1 MRVNPF
7 LVPII
12 VIAAL
17 LGSSLIAQAG
27 GFWSTSGRTSVNL
40 ENMTAVDLKGWMT
53 LQQVMDGMKITQ
65 EQLYAA
71 GNIPMD
77 VPTSTAL
84 KELEG
89 IVPDFEVSTL
99 REKLG
104 APAGYVPD
112 EMMEGDHEMEPMTE
126 PKVEPTPTPLPQPTA
141 TPIVHTQ
148 PVTGTHAGPGAG
160 AGTGTGVGPTPL
172 PPGQILPADQIKGRM
187 TLREVADQC
196 AVPLDQ
202 LLLALNLPAD
212 TDPNTGLK
220 DLINSGKLADVDP
233 VRVAVAALQN
243 K

>member
-1 MRVNPF
+1 MRVNAF
-7 LVPII
+7 LIPIL

-27 GFWSTSGRTSVNL
+27 GFWATSGRTSVDVNNL
-40 ENMTAVDLKGWMT
+40 TAVDLKGWMT
-53 LQQVMDGMKITQ
+53 LQQVMDGMQISQ

-84 KELEG
+84 KDLEG
-89 IVPDFEVSTL
+89 IVPDFEVSVL

-104 APAGYVPD
+104 APEGSVP
-112 EMMEGDHEMEPMTE
+112 EETSNGDHML
-126 PKVEPTPTPLPQPTA
+126 EPTATPLPQPTA

-148 PVTGTHAGPGAG
+148 PITGTHSGD
-160 AGTGTGVGPTPL
+160 GTGDGLGPTPL
-172 PPGQILPADQIKGRM
+172 PPGQILAADEIKGRM
-187 TLREVADQC
+187 TLRDVADQC

-202 LLLALNLPAD
+202 LLAALNLPAD
-212 TDPNTGLK
+212 LDPNTAIK
-220 DLINSGKLADVDP
+220 DLINTGKIADVDP
-233 VRVAVAALQN
+233 VRVAVAGLQN

>member
-7 LVPII
+7 LVPVI

-27 GFWSTSGRTSVNL
+27 GFWSTSGRTSVNMDNL
-40 ENMTAVDLKGWMT
+40 TAVDLKGWMT
-53 LQQVMDGMKITQ
+53 LQQVMDGMKISK

-71 GNIPMD
+71 GNIPLD

-84 KELEG
+84 KDLEG

-104 APAGYVPD
+104 APTGYVPE
-112 EMMEGDHEMEPMTE
+112 EMMSGDHEMA
-126 PKVEPTPTPLPQPTA
+126 PTPLPPPTP
-141 TPIVHTQ
+141 TPIVHT
-148 PVTGTHAGPGAG
+148 PPITGTHAG
-160 AGTGTGVGPTPL
+160 TGLGPTPL

-202 LLLALNLPAD
+202 LLAALNLPAD
-212 TDPNTGLK
+212 LDPGTAIK
-220 DLINSGKLADVDP
+220 DLINTGKIADVDP
-233 VRVAVAALQN
+233 VRVAVAKLQS

>member
-17 LGSSLIAQAG
+17 LGSTLIAQAG

-40 ENMTAVDLKGWMT
+40 DNLTAVDLKGWMT
-53 LQQVMDGMKITQ
+53 LQQVMDGMKISK

-71 GNIPMD
+71 GNIPLD

-104 APAGYVPD
+104 APAGYVPE
-112 EMMEGDHEMEPMTE
+112 EMMSGDHDMEPMAE

-148 PVTGTHAGPGAG
+148 PITGTHAGDGS
-160 AGTGTGVGPTPL
+160 GTGLGPTPL

-196 AVPLDQ
+196 AVPLDK
-202 LLLALNLPAD
+202 LLAVLNLPAD

-220 DLINSGKLADVDP
+220 DLISSGKIADVDP
-233 VRVAVAALQN
+233 VRVAVAALQQ

>member
-40 ENMTAVDLKGWMT
+40 ENLTAVDLKGWMT
-53 LQQVMDGMKITQ
+53 LQQVMDGMKVSK

-71 GNIPMD
+71 GNIPLD
-77 VPTSTAL
+77 IPTSTAL
-84 KELEG
+84 KDLEG

-104 APAGYVPD
+104 APEGYVPE
-112 EMMEGDHEMEPMTE
+112 EMMSGDHEMEPMA
-126 PKVEPTPTPLPQPTA
+126 EPTPTPVPQPTA

-148 PVTGTHAGPGAG
+148 PITGTHAGPGD
-160 AGTGTGVGPTPL
+160 GTGVGPTPL
-172 PPGQILPADQIKGRM
+172 PAGQILPADQIKGRM

-202 LLLALNLPAD
+202 LLAALNLPSD
-212 TDPNTGLK
+212 TDANTALK
-220 DLINSGKLADVDP
+220 DLINSGTLADVDP
-233 VRVAVAALQN
+233 VRVAVAKLQQ

>member
-7 LVPII
+7 LIPILVI
-12 VIAAL
+12 VAL

-27 GFWSTSGRTSVNL
+27 GFWATSGRTSVDM

-53 LQQVMDGMKITQ
+53 LQQVMDGMQISQ

-77 VPTSTAL
+77 IPTSTAL
-84 KELEG
+84 KDLEG

-104 APAGYVPD
+104 APEGAVP
-112 EMMEGDHEMEPMTE
+112 EETMGSEHML
-126 PKVEPTPTPLPQPTA
+126 EPTATPLPQPTA

-148 PVTGTHAGPGAG
+148 PITGTHSGDGD
-160 AGTGTGVGPTPL
+160 GTGLGPTPL
-172 PPGQILPADQIKGRM
+172 PPGQILPADQIKGRL

-202 LLLALNLPAD
+202 LLAALNLPAD
-212 TDPNTGLK
+212 TDPNTAIK
-220 DLINSGKLADVDP
+220 DLINSGKIADVDP
-233 VRVAVAALQN
+233 VRVAVAGLQN